1 MSEIVNDLKRNPA
14 AWIYTAMTDAQARKC
29 GSVVVKKRI
38 NQAETIS
45 HLLGF
50 VGWTAAQYQ
59 ENLNNF
65 FKAKY
70 GYHIQDGINRM
81 MHGLPPVE
89 ISGIHGVDDD
99 VPRADMSVREVDP
112 ETGLP
117 ISTIRAAIEAE
128 EAVVSGCRVGETT
141 TTGVVPTSWLAQD
154 TPKLGLDET
163 LGSFAKK
170 NMLRA
175 WTVQDPNTG
184 VVYSMT
190 INTKTGLPNG
200 VYRQDTGEQVSWY
213 DEAKGFVP
221 ASTVGVKKFEGIFD
235 SICSSLDKVSQML
248 STIFSWVLQGIAL
261 DQATQG
267 KTELWSFL
275 ASQNTNQGLKNT
287 NTACQQQDSS
297 LYGVG
302 AGGKSSGFS
311 FDFPTIALIGIGVYL
326 VVKGNKS

>member
-1 MSEIVNDLKRNPA
+1 MRPDGRVNVHVGVERATL
-14 AWIYTAMTDAQARKC
+14 
-29 GSVVVKKRI
+29 VVVAAKDGAI
-38 NQAETIS
+38 DD
-45 HLLGF
+45 GF
-50 VGWTAAQYQ
+50 VAVVVHIRLIDIAGW
-59 ENLNNF
+59 
-65 FKAKY
+65 
-70 GYHIQDGINRM
+70 QDQ
-81 MHGLPPVE
+81 
-89 ISGIHGVDDD
+89 
-99 VPRADMSVREVDP
+99 RAV
-112 ETGLP
+112 GQL
-117 ISTIRAAIEAE
+117 IEAE